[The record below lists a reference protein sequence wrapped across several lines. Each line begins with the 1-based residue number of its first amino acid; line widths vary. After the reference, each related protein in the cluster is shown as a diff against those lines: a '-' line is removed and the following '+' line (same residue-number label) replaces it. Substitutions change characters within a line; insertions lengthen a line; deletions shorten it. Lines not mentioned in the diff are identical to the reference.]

1 MPTAPEV
8 LVVGAGPVGLSL
20 ALDLHRHG
28 LRVRV
33 VDQGHEPSTW
43 SKAQVIH
50 ARTLEVFARLG
61 VLAPMLAEGKLFRGF
76 RMHDE
81 RGNELAHVTLAIHG
95 SHYSYVLSLSQRE
108 TELHLI
114 AALAE
119 RGVEV
124 ERDVRLDAVREE
136 DGAVTAELVRGD
148 GAREALR
155 VPWVVGC
162 DGAHST
168 VRHDLGID
176 FEGFAYEIALIQ
188 ADVHIDWPTPL
199 PDDEVITYMGEDGP
213 VAAFPLP
220 GERRY
225 RLIAFNPPDPDA
237 ELSVELFD
245 ELLRRR
251 GPADARV
258 TDPKWMVGFRI
269 HCRLAAAYR
278 RGRVMIAGDA
288 AHIHSP
294 AGGQG
299 MNMGIQ
305 DAHNLA
311 WKLAL
316 VARGQADA
324 ALLDTYEEERR
335 PLARETLD
343 WTDLATRNLAI
354 VSGMR
359 GRLARGIRKQLVKL
373 LFNFGFVQTRM
384 AQTISMLEVGYP
396 GSSLAAESQVD
407 LWRTHL
413 FGRSDHEAPSLRDRI
428 AFGDAPA
435 PGQRLPDLA
444 WTSAAGEHH
453 LHEALDGLGFH
464 LLLFP
469 GARAEAAAAASL
481 RALAAAVR
489 ARYGDAVTPLLV
501 HLGDAAPA
509 GWADAEVL
517 LDPDGIVHEA
527 FGARGEC
534 LFLIRPDSHVG
545 FRGQPAREAP
555 LVEYLG
561 RILSAP
567 ADPAEPPPAS

>member
-8 LVVGAGPVGLSL
+8 LIVGAGPVGLSL

-28 LRVRV
+28 LRVRI
-33 VDQGHEPSTW
+33 VDESPEPSIW

-61 VLAPMLAEGKLFRGF
+61 VLEPMLAEGKLFRGF

-81 RGNELAHVTLAIHG
+81 HGKELAHVALAIHG
-95 SHYSYVLSLSQRE
+95 SHYNYVLSLSQRA

-119 RGVEV
+119 RGIEV
-124 ERDVRLDAVREE
+124 ERGVRLESLREE
-136 DGAVTAELVRGD
+136 GDAVTAELVD
-148 GAREALR
+148 ASGAREAVR
-155 VPWVVGC
+155 VPWLVGC

-168 VRHDLGID
+168 VRHALGID

-225 RLIAFNPPDPDA
+225 RLIAFNPPDAEA

-258 TDPKWMVGFRI
+258 SDPKWMVGFKI
-269 HCRLAAAYR
+269 HCRLAGAYR

-316 VARGQADA
+316 VARGRADA
-324 ALLDTYEEERR
+324 GLLNTYEEERR
-335 PLARETLD
+335 PLARATLD
-343 WTDLATRNLAI
+343 WTDVATRNLAI
-354 VSGMR
+354 VSGLR
-359 GRLARGIRKQLVKL
+359 GRVARGIRKQLVKL

-384 AQTISMLEVGYP
+384 SQTISMLEVGYP

-413 FGRSDHEAPSLRDRI
+413 FAPSDHAAPSLRDRI

-444 WTSAAGEHH
+444 WSSAAGEHH
-453 LHEALDGLGFH
+453 LHEALGGLGFH

-469 GARAEAAAAASL
+469 GAHAEAGAAELL
-481 RALAAAVR
+481 RALAASIT
-489 ARYGDAVTPLLV
+489 ARYGDAVTPHLV
-501 HLGDAAPA
+501 HVGDAPPP
-509 GWADAEVL
+509 GWDDAAVL
-517 LDPDGIVHEA
+517 LDPDGVVHEA

-534 LFLIRPDSHVG
+534 LFLVRPDSHIG
-545 FRGQPAREAP
+545 FRGQPALEGP
-555 LVEYLG
+555 LVEYLA
-561 RILSAP
+561 RIFSA
-567 ADPAEPPPAS
+567 APPPAEAAS